1 MKPGKSLLC
10 LYLPE
15 REFPVLLIPPP
26 ENNPSARQLN
36 PLLGTRKNL
45 GVAPQNP
52 VFISPKKKE
61 VCAPKNGKK
70 RREEKKNFL
79 ANARK
84 TMGRAQ
90 KIIHFPPLPAPA
102 GNETGKVPALLP
114 PVLLPSAPREK
125 KKTPARVRGHLR
137 DGSFVCGLASL
148 VKDRGVAIFFRE
160 VRPAGCWK
168 QAL

>member
-1 MKPGKSLLC
+1 MLRRKTPFS
-10 LYLPE
+10 
-15 REFPVLLIPPP
+15 F
-26 ENNPSARQLN
+26 RQ
-36 PLLGTRKNL
+36 
-45 GVAPQNP
+45 
-52 VFISPKKKE
+52 KKK
-61 VCAPKNGKK
+61 GGLRSKK
-70 RREEKKNFL
+70 WQKKEGRKKNFL

-90 KIIHFPPLPAPA
+90 KIIHFPPPPAPA